1 MSAELW
7 EKIYE
12 SLTCH
17 ILEPWRM
24 PGVIN
29 AFSEDSYCMEQ
40 YRKMRDAYDR
50 LCDRLGVEDEDKD
63 IETIISCYMGIQQEL
78 CKLMFAY
85 GQQFPTD
92 D

>member
-1 MSAELW
+1 MYTELW
-7 EKIYE
+7 EQVYE

-17 ILEPWRM
+17 VADPWRM

-29 AFSEDSYCMEQ
+29 AFSDNSYCMGQ

-50 LCDRLGVEDEDKD
+50 LCDRLGVEDEDAD
-63 IETIISCYMGIQQEL
+63 IEIIIACYMGIQREL
-78 CKLMFAY
+78 CHLMFTY
-85 GQQFPTD
+85 GRQFPTD